1 MSFQTIIYEKT
12 GNIAWVTLNRPERR
26 NAYSVQMRDDMYDV
40 MSAIRDD
47 SEVLVAVLKGA
58 GDRAFCAGADLTE
71 FGSAPSPVIARQV
84 RWERDVWGLMLSLP
98 QPLIA
103 AIHGFCLGSGLEMSL
118 CCDLRVAADDAQFG
132 LPEVGLGIIPAA
144 GGSQTL
150 PRVVGRAHALAMT
163 LTGDFIDAAEAYR
176 IGLVHRVVPRD
187 RLYETAQALADRL
200 LQQDPVIVQAAKRAV
215 TRGLDLPLAEG
226 LALEAQYVGLTL
238 SRRKRNDPS

>member
-84 RWERDVWGLMLSLP
+84 RWERDVWGLMLAMP
-98 QPLIA
+98 QPLVA

-118 CCDLRVAADDAQFG
+118 CCDLRVASDDAQFG

-150 PRVVGRAHALAMT
+150 PRVVGRAQALAMT

-200 LQQDPVIVQAAKRAV
+200 LQQDPVIVQAAKRVV

>member
-1 MSFQTIIYEKT
+1 MSFQTIIYEKI

-47 SEVLVAVLKGA
+47 SEVQVAVLKGA

-84 RWERDVWGLMLSLP
+84 RWERDVWGLMLAMP
-98 QPLIA
+98 QPLVA

-118 CCDLRVAADDAQFG
+118 CCDLRVASDDAQFG

-150 PRVVGRAHALAMT
+150 PRVVGRAQALAMT

-200 LQQDPVIVQAAKRAV
+200 LQQDPVIVQAAKRVV

>member
-47 SEVLVAVLKGA
+47 SEVQVAVLKGA

-84 RWERDVWGLMLSLP
+84 RWERDVWGLMLAMP
-98 QPLIA
+98 QPLVA

-118 CCDLRVAADDAQFG
+118 CCDLRVASDDAQFG

-150 PRVVGRAHALAMT
+150 PRVVGRAQALAMT

-200 LQQDPVIVQAAKRAV
+200 LQQDPVIVQAAKRVV